1 MCAVID
7 LHNHMVTEDVVRFL
21 EEHGQ
26 QLETTIEH
34 RRDGRFARIGASA
47 ERPLHARMCGTRA
60 RLPDMDKQGVD
71 VQAVSCTPFVMYPD
85 ADRELGIELARVNND
100 SLARLADEAPALRR
114 GSGAV
119 FKRFVPIASV
129 PLAFPEDAAAELARA
144 VALGH
149 RGVEIPPRAGELEL
163 DDRRLDPFW
172 AAASAARVP
181 VCIHPFDASPA
192 GALSRYRLAPLA
204 GNPMDTGLAAALLL
218 LGGVFDRFP
227 ALRVALYHGGGT
239 LAALLPRLDRGYEQ
253 FPETRAAASQRPS
266 AYIGQL
272 HVDTIALDPAWLRH
286 LLSRFGPRRMVLG
299 TDYPL
304 PLGPRD
310 PVGDILAL
318 ALPAEDERRILGDN
332 AARLLQRGALE
343 EPDA

>member
-1 MCAVID
+1 MCTVID

-21 EEHGQ
+21 DEHGHH
-26 QLETTIEH
+26 LETTIEH
-34 RRDGRFARIGASA
+34 RSEGRFARIGASA
-47 ERPLHARMCGTRA
+47 ERPLHARMCGTHA
-60 RLPDMDKQGVD
+60 RLPDMDEQRVD

-85 ADRELGIELARVNND
+85 ASREIGIELARVNND
-100 SLARLADEAPALRR
+100 SLARLAEKAPELRGASGGALRR
-114 GSGAV
+114 
-119 FKRFVPIASV
+119 FVPLASV
-129 PLAFPEDAAAELARA
+129 PLAFPDDAAAELERA

-149 RGVEIPPRAGELEL
+149 RGVEIPPRAGGLEL

-181 VCIHPFDASPA
+181 ICIHPFEASPE

-204 GNPMDTGLAAALLL
+204 GNLMDTGMAAALLL
-218 LGGVFDRFP
+218 LGGAFDRFP
-227 ALRVALYHGGGT
+227 ELRVVLYHGGGT

-253 FPETRAAASQRPS
+253 FPETRAAAAEKPS

-272 HVDTIALDPAWLRH
+272 HVDTIAFDPAWLRH
-286 LLSRFGPRRMVLG
+286 LLARFGPGRMVLG

-318 ALPAEDERRILGDN
+318 ALSAGDERRILGDN
-332 AARLLQRGALE
+332 ASRLLQRDALE
-343 EPDA
+343 EPHA